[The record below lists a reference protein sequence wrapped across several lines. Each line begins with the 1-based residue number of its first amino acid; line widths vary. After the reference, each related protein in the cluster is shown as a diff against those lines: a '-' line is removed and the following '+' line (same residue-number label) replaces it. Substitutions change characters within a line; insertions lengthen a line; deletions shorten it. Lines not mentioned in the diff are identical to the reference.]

1 MGLEKTLK
9 RTDIGYDEYL
19 AENDNVF
26 STYPK
31 KFGYDFMAL
40 EGKEVEDCGFTF
52 AKYEVERLLD
62 FVAMA
67 YCEIKYGKLTDR
79 LQYELEL
86 DIPVWD
92 SGVVDKFLTED
103 EKKLVYE
110 HLNVIKN
117 YIKEHSVER
126 PTKNGALFN

>member
-9 RTDIGYDEYL
+9 RTDIGYDEYFD
-19 AENDNVF
+19 ENNHNF
-26 STYPK
+26 SSYPK
-31 KFGYDFMAL
+31 SFGFTFSDI
-40 EGKEVEDCGFTF
+40 EGMEVEDCGYTF
-52 AKYEVERLLD
+52 AEYEVDRLLD

-67 YCEIKYGKLTDR
+67 YCEIKYGELTER

-103 EKKLVYE
+103 EKVIVYE
-110 HLNVIKN
+110 HLKIIKD
-117 YIKEHSVER
+117 YIAKH
-126 PTKNGALFN
+126 PK